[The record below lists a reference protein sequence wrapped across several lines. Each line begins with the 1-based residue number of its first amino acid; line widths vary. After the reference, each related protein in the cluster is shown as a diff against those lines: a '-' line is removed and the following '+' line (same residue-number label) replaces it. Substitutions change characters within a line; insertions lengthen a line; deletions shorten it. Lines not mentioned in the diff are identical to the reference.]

1 MLRYTLLTFIF
12 SGIINYTIANKK
24 YNWSIPAGKITQI
37 FDFLKKK
44 DQVEILRLYNSGQ
57 YEYLNY
63 ITQKNKPEL
72 IKRNLGTYVFNKHT
86 LILNKPEFSE
96 FQGLLKSK
104 RNYFINN
111 DLYERRID
119 CILKTKKIFFK
130 KQTKKVYKKPFF
142 IGFQSDVAVYNDSIR
157 NAIKLKDLVGYLIT
171 DCKDDREKVL
181 AIAKFICKSIKYD
194 HDGCDFNKYAHHQS
208 DIYGIL
214 MSHKRMAVCAG
225 YAYVFDSLGKI
236 ANIET
241 REVDGYTKQN
251 YNAYGKL
258 GGLHAW
264 NIVKI
269 AGKEYNIDVTWADGK
284 DGFEMKWM
292 FVEPEILIL
301 SHFPLEEKNN
311 LYDKQF
317 TENIFKDREV
327 VLPTKEAVKLKH
339 YPMKGLYK
347 INSDYLTLKFK
358 KNATI
363 EVYWLDTEILENV
376 YKGESKNKATKY
388 YTLNKI
394 ENLHTYTKNDTFYMD
409 IPINNVKTALDINV
423 SDEYTIKLQVFKGDD
438 KKFYLTKINEFNNQ
452 HVIAFTEGILAA
464 IKLGNTQ
471 FLKSKLGDQYYI
483 LFDKKDRWK
492 LNATIYKDIL
502 KWDGTT
508 QDMTIVHGLSIRNG
522 ESFYYDEQYVNF
534 NLNDK
539 LYVKNENNKYTLVCI
554 K

>member
-37 FDFLKKK
+37 FDFSQKK

-130 KQTKKVYKKPFF
+130 KQTKKVYKKPFY
-142 IGFQSDVAVYNDSIR
+142 IGFQSDVVVYNDSIR

-181 AIAKFICKSIKYD
+181 AIAKFICKSIEYD

-284 DGFEMKWM
+284 DDFEMKWM

-358 KNATI
+358 KNVTI

>member
-37 FDFLKKK
+37 FDFSQKK

-86 LILNKPEFSE
+86 LILNKPEFIE

-130 KQTKKVYKKPFF
+130 KQTKKVYKKPFY
-142 IGFQSDVAVYNDSIR
+142 IGFQSDVVVYNDSIR

-225 YAYVFDSLGKI
+225 YAYVFDSLGKM

>member
-37 FDFLKKK
+37 FDFSQKK

-130 KQTKKVYKKPFF
+130 KQTKKVYKKPFY
-142 IGFQSDVAVYNDSIR
+142 IGFQSDVVVYNDSIR

-181 AIAKFICKSIKYD
+181 AIAKFICKSIEYD
-194 HDGCDFNKYAHHQS
+194 HDGYDFNKYAHHQS

-225 YAYVFDSLGKI
+225 YAYVFDSLGKM